1 MKLRLMI
8 IPNKLDRKGETAINF
23 EAQDTIKGKRAFWRF
38 KTGYKVQP
46 KLWNVKKE
54 EVSSKH
60 PDADDI
66 NLRIQERR
74 YDLLKIITD
83 TPDLTIPEF
92 KQILQ
97 QQKDKT
103 EDIKAA
109 KVKDFFDYYEEYTL
123 HKEAMNVRN
132 SSHMYSLKGRV
143 EEYLKEK
150 KIRLLLV
157 QHINEEF
164 YTDFFKWLIAQEFS
178 INTIRKK
185 LEYIKIFLA
194 YLKKKGL
201 PVPDDFRDWDL
212 PSTKEKKIITFTKE
226 ELKTLYNFQPPTKK
240 LQNVKDLLLFGCST
254 GLRYSDVIKVSRN
267 NVVDGK
273 VDFTAQKTSQLV
285 AVPLNNISSEI
296 LQKHGNDLRKIKISN
311 QKFNDYVKD
320 LCKAAEINTQIEI
333 IKYEGLKVIPVS
345 HEKWEVVSSHI
356 GRRTFITLALEADI
370 PAEVVMKYTGHVTY
384 KSFKK
389 YVDITDKRKREQM
402 EKFNDYLNFV

>member
-1 MKLRLMI
+1 MKFRLMI
-8 IPNKLDRKGETAINF
+8 TSKLDRKGETPITF
-23 EAQDTIKGKRAFWRF
+23 EVQDTIKGKRAFWRF
-38 KTGYKVQP
+38 ATGYKVAP

-54 EVSSKH
+54 EVSAKH
-60 PDADDI
+60 PKADDI
-66 NLRIQERR
+66 NLKVQEQR

-83 TPDLTIPEF
+83 TPDLTIPEL
-92 KQILQ
+92 KQILHT
-97 QQKDKT
+97 QKDKK
-103 EDIKAA
+103 ENIKAA
-109 KVKDFFDYYEEYTL
+109 KVKDFFDYYEEYIL
-123 HKEAMNVRN
+123 HKEAINVKS

-150 KIRLLLV
+150 KIKLFLI

-164 YTDFFKWLIAQEFS
+164 FTDFFKWLLVQKFS

-201 PVPDDFRDWDL
+201 PVPDDFREWDL
-212 PSTKEKKIITFTKE
+212 PSTKEKKIITLTKE

-240 LQNVKDLLLFGCST
+240 MEKVKDLLLFGCST
-254 GLRYSDVIKVSRN
+254 GLRYSDVIKVSPHN
-267 NVVDGK
+267 IVDGK

-296 LQKHGNDLRKIKISN
+296 LRKHDNDLRKIKISN
-311 QKFNDYVKD
+311 QKYNDYMKD
-320 LCKAAEINTQIEI
+320 LCKVAEINSKVTVN
-333 IKYEGLKVIPVS
+333 KYEGLKVNVMD

-389 YVDITDKRKREQM
+389 YVDITDKRKKEQM
-402 EKFNDYLNFV
+402 EKFNDYLQL